1 VNQKPLTII
10 DLFRVLYRRRYLLL
24 GILFVIVSTG
34 MVVTFLLPPT
44 YQSTMK
50 ILVSRDRVDPQVT
63 PTEKSADIWRSEF
76 SEEEFNSEIE
86 ILRSRA
92 VIEGVVKQLGL
103 DRLTPSWLARLK
115 DRLANFYR
123 SIHQQTAPSATERAV
138 TRLSERL
145 EVFSIK
151 KSRIIM
157 VTYRESNPELAAQ
170 VLNELYRQYSEHH
183 LHLRQ
188 NSKASNV
195 FHEQS
200 ASFGQKLNEATDAL
214 KRFDAENSAAAN
226 TAQRDLLSKQFY
238 EVQGDL
244 DKARTEIRET
254 EQRIATLITQ
264 LKAQPERIESEAHT
278 KYVAAR
284 DKMKDEILG
293 LELQRTQLLQK
304 YQPNHR
310 LVKDVEER
318 LAQARELLRRE
329 EQSPPQERTT
339 VLNDVHRRLTNEL
352 LTAQANLSTLRKREQ
367 SLSGL
372 ADQYRGQITRFD
384 VKSLERADLERA
396 RAVNEE
402 AYLLYRKKAQESD
415 IVDALNLERIV
426 NFTLAEPP
434 SVNHRPVSPKPLIN
448 FAVLMVVGLLA
459 AVTIVA
465 FVERNRLLP
474 GESKI
479 LPAVHADSLALAEG
493 DRALALKRANILLT
507 GEQSRRNGLQLPS
520 GGENGMPSSDQA
532 LQAPDSFGSGSAA
545 AENGVRGKR
554 VTRPFPTEP
563 DPSDVQPGEEMAR
576 RELARNGLVG
586 EGLVGGKPEA
596 WRVEAVVDYLHCVYR
611 LPSEALSEVLRETV
625 GWMIS
630 PEEINGILSRAAS
643 RQQRNEAVRSI
654 NS

>member
-1 VNQKPLTII
+1 MTLI
-10 DLFRVLYRRRYLLL
+10 DLLRVLYRRKFLLL
-24 GILFVIVSTG
+24 GILFGIVSAG
-34 MVVTFLLPPT
+34 MVVTFLIPPT
-44 YQSTMK
+44 YQSAMK

-86 ILRSRA
+86 ILRSRT
-92 VIEGVVKQLGL
+92 VLEGVVKQVGL
-103 DRLTPSWLARLK
+103 DRRTPSWLTRLK
-115 DRLANFYR
+115 DRLTNFYR
-123 SIHQQTAPSATERAV
+123 SIHQQTAPSAVERAV
-138 TRLSERL
+138 IRLTERL

-183 LHLRQ
+183 LRLRQ

-200 ASFGQKLNEATDAL
+200 ESFNQKLNEATDAL

-226 TAQRDLLSKQFY
+226 TVQRDLLSKQFY
-238 EVQGDL
+238 EIRSDL
-244 DKARTEIRET
+244 DKAQTEIRET
-254 EQRIATLITQ
+254 EQRIATLKTQ
-264 LKAQPERIESEAHT
+264 LIAQPERIESEAHT

-352 LTAQANLSTLRKREQ
+352 LTAQANLTTLRKREQ
-367 SLSGL
+367 SLSEL
-372 ADQYRGQITRFD
+372 AGQYRGQITRFD
-384 VKSLERADLERA
+384 VKSLERADLERS
-396 RAVNEE
+396 RAINEE

-415 IVDALNLERIV
+415 IVNALNLERIV
-426 NFTLAEPP
+426 NFNLAEPP
-434 SVNHRPVSPKPLIN
+434 SVNHKPVSPRPLIN
-448 FAVLMVVGLLA
+448 FAVLVVVGLMA
-459 AVTIVA
+459 AVAIVV
-465 FVERNRLLP
+465 FVERNKLFPGGANMLP
-474 GESKI
+474 G
-479 LPAVHADSLALAEG
+479 VHADPLQLAES
-493 DRALALKRANILLT
+493 DHQLSLQRAKIFLT
-507 GEQSRRNGLQLPS
+507 GEQSRRNGSHLPTSGESDAQLQGDLTRGDP
-520 GGENGMPSSDQA
+520 A
-532 LQAPDSFGSGSAA
+532 L
-545 AENGVRGKR
+545 
-554 VTRPFPTEP
+554 
-563 DPSDVQPGEEMAR
+563 
-576 RELARNGLVG
+576 NGLA
-586 EGLVGGKPEA
+586 GGKPEA

-611 LPSEALSEVLRETV
+611 LPSEDLSEILQETA
-625 GWMIS
+625 GWKIS
-630 PEEINGILSRAAS
+630 PEEINEILSRAA
-643 RQQRNEAVRSI
+643 QRKRDEAVTSI
-654 NS
+654 DS

>member
-1 VNQKPLTII
+1 MTII
-10 DLFRVLYRRRYLLL
+10 DLLRVLYRRRYLLL

-44 YQSTMK
+44 YQSRMK

-63 PTEKSADIWRSEF
+63 ATEKSADIWRSEF

-92 VIEGVVKQLGL
+92 VIESVVKQLGL
-103 DRLTPSWLARLK
+103 DRQTPGRLSRLK
-115 DRLANFYR
+115 DRLADIYR
-123 SIHQQTAPSATERAV
+123 SIHNQTAPSATERAV
-138 TRLSERL
+138 TRLTERL
-145 EVFSIK
+145 EVYSIK
-151 KSRIIM
+151 KSRIIE

-183 LHLRQ
+183 LRLHQ

-195 FHEQS
+195 FNDQS
-200 ASFGQKLNEATDAL
+200 ESFRRKLNDATDAL

-226 TAQRDLLSKQFY
+226 TVQRDLLSRQFY
-238 EVQGDL
+238 QVRGEL
-244 DKARTEIRET
+244 DKANTEIRET
-254 EQRIATLITQ
+254 EQRIATLNTQ
-264 LKAQPERIESEAHT
+264 LQAQPERIESEAQT

-284 DKMKDEILG
+284 DKMKDEILA

-352 LTAQANLSTLRKREQ
+352 LTAQANFTTLRKREQ

-372 ADQYRGQITRFD
+372 VDQYRGQITRFD

-474 GESKI
+474 GEANI

-493 DRALALKRANILLT
+493 DRVLSLQQAKILLT
-507 GEQSRRNGLQLPS
+507 GEQSRRNGLQLPP
-520 GGENGMPSSDQA
+520 GGENDTSPPEQA
-532 LQAPDSFGSGSAA
+532 KQDSGTVGSGSATG
-545 AENGVRGKR
+545 ENGGRRKR
-554 VTRPFPTEP
+554 VTMPLPPEP
-563 DPSDVQPGEEMAR
+563 NSSDAQRQEELAR

-586 EGLVGGKPEA
+586 NNLVGGKPET

-611 LPSEALSEVLRETV
+611 LPSGALSEILRETI

-643 RQQRNEAVRSI
+643 QQQRDEAVRSI
-654 NS
+654 NT